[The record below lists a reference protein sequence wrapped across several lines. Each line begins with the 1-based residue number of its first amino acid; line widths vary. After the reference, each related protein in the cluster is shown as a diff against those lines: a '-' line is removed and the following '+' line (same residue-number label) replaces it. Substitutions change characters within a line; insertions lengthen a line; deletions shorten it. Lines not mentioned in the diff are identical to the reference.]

1 MPHVRVCV
9 SVCICRA
16 IGLPELDQERMLHI
30 RNAWFEQMGGP
41 PVGNKRECVGARDVR
56 RPGCQ

>member
-1 MPHVRVCV
+1 VCV